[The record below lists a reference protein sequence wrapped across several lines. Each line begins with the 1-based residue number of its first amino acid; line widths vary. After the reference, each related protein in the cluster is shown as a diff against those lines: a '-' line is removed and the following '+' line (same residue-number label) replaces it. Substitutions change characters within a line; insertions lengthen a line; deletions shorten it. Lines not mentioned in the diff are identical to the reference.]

1 VLAVQNNTVCGSIW
15 RIILAPFLSG
25 KMPVLVAVK
34 DIAEVS
40 VWHPASTQDYSVSTQ
55 DNLAMNQHFRKSK

>member
-1 VLAVQNNTVCGSIW
+1 VFAVQNNTVCGSIW

-40 VWHPASTQDYSVSTQ
+40 SVAPCFYSRLQRINS
-55 DNLAMNQHFRKSK
+55 R